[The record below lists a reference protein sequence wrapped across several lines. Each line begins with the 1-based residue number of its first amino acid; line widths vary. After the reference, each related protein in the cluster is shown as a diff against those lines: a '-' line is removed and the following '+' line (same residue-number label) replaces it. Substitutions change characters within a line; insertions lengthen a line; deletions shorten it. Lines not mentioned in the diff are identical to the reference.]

1 MRLLTFSLFLVS
13 GVAGLVQDV
22 PSINAAIPYVPWTEG
37 MKRKPSDF
45 NHPGL
50 WHSHDDLE
58 VMRNG
63 VRKGLDPWKSGYQ
76 QFANS
81 SFSQSS
87 YKMNG
92 PYAMLGANL
101 TNIIGTDRSLLIGIE
116 GTLFA
121 NAAEI
126 MRWEGGW
133 TEVGAKWQGGQGFS
147 IQLYWLFLRQSL
159 IIGQANYGIA
169 SIKALMDYAVYLE
182 DVSAYNFAIWSW
194 KNDWC
199 AGIDATINSK
209 TGQNSESGRD
219 QSHVMSGLGWLAL
232 AARTSKSQ
240 GYDLFGYGNNLL
252 LKGAEY
258 AAKYNLNETVPY
270 DSKWRR
276 CESVLVNGPW
286 QNISE
291 FNRGIVQEVSG
302 VVKKAPAVWDLLY
315 YMSEAKGLNNQW
327 TTKAK
332 EAYDA
337 AGGEVVT
344 GGDMPG
350 FGDLLWATSK
360 K

>member
-1 MRLLTFSLFLVS
+1 
-13 GVAGLVQDV
+13 
-22 PSINAAIPYVPWTEG
+22 
-37 MKRKPSDF
+37 
-45 NHPGL
+45 
-50 WHSHDDLE
+50 
-58 VMRNG
+58 
-63 VRKGLDPWKSGYQ
+63 
-76 QFANS
+76 
-81 SFSQSS
+81 
-87 YKMNG
+87 
-92 PYAMLGANL
+92 
-101 TNIIGTDRSLLIGIE
+101 
-116 GTLFA
+116 
-121 NAAEI
+121 

-169 SIKALMDYAVYLE
+169 SIKGLMDYAVYLE
-182 DVSAYNFAIWSW
+182 DVSAYNFALWSW

-199 AGIDATINSK
+199 AGIDATINSNI
-209 TGQNSESGRD
+209 GQNSESGRD
-219 QSHVMSGLGWLAL
+219 QGHVMSGLGCLP
-232 AARTSKSQ
+232 SQ
-240 GYDLFGYGNNLL
+240 RELPSH
-252 LKGAEY
+252 KEY

-315 YMSEAKGLNNQW
+315 YMSESKGLNNPW

-350 FGDLLWATSK
+350 FGDLLWATSPK
-360 K
+360 